1 MNGDIIQIILFAA
14 VAAFVI
20 FRLRSVLGRR
30 TGSER
35 EQPNPFAPPP
45 QAPDSKN
52 APLPDVKPMAEA
64 DVIKDVAGTPVEA
77 GLTQIKL
84 ADRTFDAGHFVTGA
98 KSAFEMI
105 VEAFAKGDIGTLEPL
120 LDADVEENFVK
131 AIKQRQANGET
142 LETTL
147 VGIKSASITDAR
159 MDGRMA
165 RITVTFVSEQV
176 NVTKDKEGRITDGDP
191 NLVDNLTDIW
201 TFVRDTKSDGPAWLL
216 FETRIP
222 N

>member
-1 MNGDIIQIILFAA
+1 MNGDILQIILFAA

-30 TGSER
+30 TGHER

-45 QAPDSKN
+45 DVAADKTAPV
-52 APLPDVKPMAEA
+52 PDVKPLAEA

-84 ADRTFDAGHFVTGA
+84 ADRNFDAGHFVTGA
-98 KSAFEMI
+98 KAAFEMI
-105 VEAFAKGDIGTLEPL
+105 VEAFAKGDIKTLAPL
-120 LDADVEENFVK
+120 LDDEVEANFVK
-131 AIKQRQANGET
+131 SIKQRQENGES

-159 MDGRMA
+159 MDGRNA

-201 TFVRDTKSDGPAWLL
+201 TFVRDTRSDSPAWLL
-216 FETRIP
+216 VETRIP

>member
-1 MNGDIIQIILFAA
+1 MNGDILQIILFAA

-20 FRLRSVLGRR
+20 FRLRNVLGRR
-30 TGSER
+30 TGHER

-45 QAPDSKN
+45 EVPGDKTASV
-52 APLPDVKPMAEA
+52 PDVKPTAEA
-64 DVIKDVAGTPVEA
+64 DVIKDVTGTPVEA

-84 ADRTFDAGHFVTGA
+84 ADRGFDAGHFITGA
-98 KSAFEMI
+98 KAAFEMI
-105 VEAFAKGDIGTLEPL
+105 VEAFAKGDLKTLRPL
-120 LDADVEENFVK
+120 LDDDVYKNFATATK
-131 AIKQRQANGET
+131 HRQDNGET
-142 LETTL
+142 HETTL

-159 MDGRMA
+159 MEGRNA

-201 TFVRDTKSDGPAWLL
+201 TFVRDTRSDGPAWLL
-216 FETRIP
+216 VETRIP